1 MVAYSAVVVGLSAH
15 LVPWIYGDR
24 FTGTQHPLIV
34 LAIAW
39 AITGATLPAARAL
52 LVIKR
57 PDQMLWAQLAG
68 IGANV
73 ALGVPMTVLWGAAG
87 AAYAALAGSAVKGA
101 LSYWWYAVG
110 VQRLLTHAVDVAPVV
125 EEVHSLAVP
134 TRELGWAALGSA
146 ALAEEA
152 V

>member
-1 MVAYSAVVVGLSAH
+1 MLSAR

-24 FTGTQHPLIV
+24 FTDTQHPLIV

-68 IGANV
+68 IGANL

-101 LSYWWYAVG
+101 LSYWWYAAG
-110 VQRLLTHAVDVAPVV
+110 VRQLLAEPGEVTPVAEESHSPV
-125 EEVHSLAVP
+125 VP
-134 TRELGWAALGSA
+134 TRDLAWAVSGGA
-146 ALAEEA
+146 ALAEET